1 MKLPMGP
8 HVPWATPSLSTLHPQ
23 SVGPDPH
30 YQITHLLMKH
40 LGVTSHGWSDIIW
53 FEQPLRP
60 NTHT

>member
-40 LGVTSHGWSDIIW
+40 LGVTSHGWSDITW
-53 FEQPLRP
+53 LE
-60 NTHT
+60 